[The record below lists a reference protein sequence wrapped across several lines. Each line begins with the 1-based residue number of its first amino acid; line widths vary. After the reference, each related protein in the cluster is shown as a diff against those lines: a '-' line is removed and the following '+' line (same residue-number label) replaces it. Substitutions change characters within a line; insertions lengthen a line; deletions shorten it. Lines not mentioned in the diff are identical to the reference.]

1 MAVYPFL
8 TLYPQ
13 QVAVVHFQVDDEGI
27 QNNASMGR
35 ATHRLES
42 FRHTGICREQ
52 IQKSLNPL
60 VVCSDDAAYG
70 SNDSDGYE
78 DQ

>member
-1 MAVYPFL
+1 MREIKLRRSRLSLTSTACHCIPLSWYVRVVILMAVYPFL

-13 QVAVVHFQVDDEGI
+13 QGAVVHFQVDDEGI

-42 FRHTGICREQ
+42 F
-52 IQKSLNPL
+52 
-60 VVCSDDAAYG
+60 
-70 SNDSDGYE
+70 
-78 DQ
+78 